1 MDRWQDVRENA
12 MNAAVSP
19 LAADETKRPEK
30 LFKHLKTAVG
40 RSDVKLDSLALISL
54 RLSN

>member
-1 MDRWQDVRENA
+1 MGAQEKIGGNG
-12 MNAAVSP
+12 MNATVSE
-19 LAADETKRPEK
+19 LTAFETKRPEK

-40 RSDVKLDSLALISL
+40 RSDVKLDCLALISL